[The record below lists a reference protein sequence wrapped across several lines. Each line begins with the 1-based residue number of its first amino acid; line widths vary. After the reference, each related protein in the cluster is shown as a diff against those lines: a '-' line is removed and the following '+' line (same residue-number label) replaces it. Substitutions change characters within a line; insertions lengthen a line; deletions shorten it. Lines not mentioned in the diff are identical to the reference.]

1 MIRLG
6 NPVPGSL
13 SPLYTAPTPGSDYG
27 GGSDA
32 STQYE
37 VFLAEHNDEAFGKL
51 VPLAILMT
59 NPDTAG
65 SVQAIG
71 PLKKLAEG
79 AEEEPSRFLIV
90 TELNNPSNV
99 VLRQS
104 DGPSS
109 SSGAVPGGSTS
120 GP

>member
-1 MIRLG
+1 M
-6 NPVPGSL
+6 P
-13 SPLYTAPTPGSDYG
+13 
-27 GGSDA
+27 

-37 VFLAEHNDEAFGKL
+37 VFLAEHKDESFGKL

-65 SVQAIG
+65 TVQAIG

-109 SSGAVPGGSTS
+109 LFVRRGAWGKHQRAVVDVAAGPVSWFLRCRCGASGGRAVAS
-120 GP
+120 